1 MVLPR
6 YKLSLYKKTGIMRII
21 QSYWSKP
28 FNMCKTNEN
37 ARGGWCNP
45 TFFYMSWALSCI
57 TLRRFYRNVELY
69 TDQVGADL
77 LINKLELPYTKV
89 HVVLDKINKYDSMLW
104 AIGKLYTYGLQESPF
119 LHVDGDVYIWN
130 CFPKRVIE
138 GHLIAQHLEDAY
150 PYNVIVIEQTLSKL
164 KYLPIAIEQ
173 VQNRSKEINAGILG
187 GDDLDFFHL
196 YTQEAFNFVDKN
208 LSCVPELKYPGM
220 FNTIFEQFLFSC
232 MSEYYGKNITYG
244 FDNVDARFKRFGEF
258 ELVPN
263 NYYIHALAFY
273 KKMFCIGEA
282 IAYHLY
288 KMSPRHYELI
298 IDKLKKKEL

>member
-89 HVVLDKINKYDSMLW
+89 HVVLDKI
-104 AIGKLYTYGLQESPF
+104 I
-119 LHVDGDVYIWN
+119 
-130 CFPKRVIE
+130 
-138 GHLIAQHLEDAY
+138 
-150 PYNVIVIEQTLSKL
+150 
-164 KYLPIAIEQ
+164 
-173 VQNRSKEINAGILG
+173 
-187 GDDLDFFHL
+187 
-196 YTQEAFNFVDKN
+196 
-208 LSCVPELKYPGM
+208 
-220 FNTIFEQFLFSC
+220 
-232 MSEYYGKNITYG
+232 
-244 FDNVDARFKRFGEF
+244 
-258 ELVPN
+258 
-263 NYYIHALAFY
+263 
-273 KKMFCIGEA
+273 
-282 IAYHLY
+282 
-288 KMSPRHYELI
+288 
-298 IDKLKKKEL
+298 